1 MNPLNNLIIALKKDI
16 NLPMVIKDNNILKI
30 SLNFFV
36 NKNIKLVDN
45 NFFIYNTYFI
55 SMLSPFFSLLSA
67 YDYRQKK
74 TIDEKII
81 TFLQKE
87 GFKYGG
93 ILNLN

>member
-1 MNPLNNLIIALKKDI
+1 
-16 NLPMVIKDNNILKI
+16 
-30 SLNFFV
+30 
-36 NKNIKLVDN
+36 
-45 NFFIYNTYFI
+45 
-55 SMLSPFFSLLSA
+55 MLSPFFSLLSA